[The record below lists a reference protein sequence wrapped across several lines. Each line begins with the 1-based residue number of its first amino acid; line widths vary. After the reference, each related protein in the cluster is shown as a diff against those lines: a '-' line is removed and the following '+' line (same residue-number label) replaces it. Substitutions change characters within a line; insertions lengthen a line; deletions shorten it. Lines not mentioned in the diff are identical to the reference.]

1 MGRGVW
7 MKKLLDTIWE
17 PFDSSDSIEWF
28 LLLFGWTVL
37 ITIIVGAL
45 WT

>member
-1 MGRGVW
+1 
-7 MKKLLDTIWE
+7 MKKLLDYIWE

-37 ITIIVGAL
+37 ITIILGAI